1 MVFLVMF
8 LLSPTSSGAMWC
20 STLFYFFIFFN
31 GQVFCIF
38 PHLYPVLWLVH
49 KFSFFSFIESYSHAW
64 LCIWLFSIYLMIFF
78 DIQVVSRWEK
88 FLSKVKHQGGN
99 TGNVADIQ
107 QHFPFHKFFENAPQV
122 GTKMGNTHR
131 YTKEIPGKCGH
142 NFQTWEL
149 RSWFCHEIWN

>member
-1 MVFLVMF
+1 MF

-20 STLFYFFIFFN
+20 STFFFFFFFFLMVKNSAFSLIFTLFWAFLTSFPFFFYWKLLSCLIVHLIIF
-31 GQVFCIF
+31 
-38 PHLYPVLWLVH
+38 
-49 KFSFFSFIESYSHAW
+49 
-64 LCIWLFSIYLMIFF
+64 IYLMIFF
-78 DIQVVSRWEK
+78 DVQVVSRWEK

-131 YTKEIPGKCGH
+131 YTKEIPGECGPY
-142 NFQTWEL
+142 FQTWKL